1 MYLHCEP
8 ATQLTGRSALNAE
21 AALQKPGTKPQTA
34 QRPPITQDGLDGWF
48 ANINYKER
56 TSQIILSWIIQLSE
70 PMHSSAD

>member
-34 QRPPITQDGLDGWF
+34 QRPPITQDGLDG
-48 ANINYKER
+48 
-56 TSQIILSWIIQLSE
+56 
-70 PMHSSAD
+70 